1 MQESKVEE
9 EKHKINMKTLDK
21 EKNNSMPL
29 KKIKRVEREYCLNLK
44 KKYKSNENA
53 LYRYEFGNIIK
64 IITKTEFEKC
74 VTMK

>member
-29 KKIKRVEREYCLNLK
+29 KKIKRVESEYCLNLK
-44 KKYKSNENA
+44 KK
-53 LYRYEFGNIIK
+53 IQIK
-64 IITKTEFEKC
+64 
-74 VTMK
+74 